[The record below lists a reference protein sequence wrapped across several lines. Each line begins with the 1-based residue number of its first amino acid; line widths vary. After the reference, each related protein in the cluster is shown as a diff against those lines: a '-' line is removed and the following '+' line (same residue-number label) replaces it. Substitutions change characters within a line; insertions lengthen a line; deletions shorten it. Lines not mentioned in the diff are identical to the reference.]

1 MEIGESV
8 LFHCVHCRSTGAQQ
22 WAETTCIPCQYTFQL
37 MLAVSCTT
45 RADMAL
51 LAENHSV
58 VLNSIFSQRAQCSKK
73 SHMVNVSASSRDN
86 DDIQG
91 GKQTIF
97 QM

>member
-1 MEIGESV
+1 MCSV
-8 LFHCVHCRSTGAQQ
+8 DRLVYNSEQKLRVFHASTHFNCRLQLF
-22 WAETTCIPCQYTFQL
+22 
-37 MLAVSCTT
+37 CTA

-51 LAENHSV
+51 LAESHSA
-58 VLNSIFSQRAQCSKK
+58 VLNPIFSQRAQCSKR

-91 GKQTIF
+91 GKLPVF